1 MAKELTDILK
11 AAAQV
16 RDETASQQN
25 TATRVGGVLT
35 DLANFVGEA
44 VFAAGMTAKTNTAG
58 VSLLIKYYDADG
70 QPYTKELP
78 LPVVSLQR
86 AGVITPAQLA
96 DLNTADR
103 NETTARQASD
113 AELLRRIQG
122 NSTSSSAYSDPCINL
137 GGFDHLYADDGT
149 TIVKHASIVAQEALE
164 AKLQGTKQEVMK
176 YIGKMR
182 GLVYGIPFEAWN
194 FVHRWPNAQ
203 QSSIYVQVLHS
214 NFPADAEGNLTG
226 QDSKLHTLCRN
237 VYVFLDADG
246 NFDHS
251 EVSPWQECSL
261 QEADRNNLAAFTY
274 LGAFASMDAAGA
286 KAATIPYA
294 GNADFVLLR
303 FRIGGKGGFI
313 LQNVNGASTEQYLFY
328 DGKRYV
334 RYVDFTSADRTAVK
348 TVQEWKLDGV
358 AYIFYD
364 ATNRIIYQRNQ
375 WDEKIS
381 GGGPSTLPLVSASY
395 AGLLSSTAFTHLSN
409 FNIYEHSVPTATTVR
424 LVFTKPLTG
433 EAGIVTLAAATSAR
447 AGVMTAADKTVLD
460 ALGKTAKHL
469 GTFANRADALN
480 AAANFAI
487 VSNNEIFLLTAI
499 VPGASETK
507 MSVLIFQQVQKNS
520 DGGGQTI
527 QYIHADK
534 KCYTRYISFSAT
546 AVTEVQPIQ
555 FDGARNLSLSGR
567 VLQMKNMW
575 GDNVGSSATL
585 PDNGNLYEGTA
596 GTDSVPLV
604 LAKTFGGTATAT
616 LAAATSARA
625 GVLTAALY
633 NELKTATANIAAH
646 YEALQNHLNAIYAR
660 LSVIENKIEA
670 YHPTSTQS

>member
-1 MAKELTDILK
+1 MAKELTDILH

-44 VFAAGMTAKTNTAG
+44 VFAAGLSAKTNTAG

-86 AGVITPAQLA
+86 AGVLTPAQLA

-137 GGFDHLYADDGT
+137 GGFDNLYAEDGT
-149 TIVKHASIVAQEALE
+149 TVVKHATIVAQEALE
-164 AKLQGTKQEVMK
+164 AKLQGTMQQVMK

-182 GLVYGIPFEAWN
+182 GLIYGIPFEAWN
-194 FVHRWPNAQ
+194 FVHRWPDAQ

-214 NFPADAEGNLTG
+214 NFPANAAGDLSG
-226 QDSKLHTLCRN
+226 QDSHLHTLCRTVK
-237 VYVFLDADG
+237 VYLDADG

-251 EVSPWQECSL
+251 EVSPWRECSL
-261 QEADRNNLAAFTY
+261 QEADRNNLAAFAY
-274 LGAFASMDAAGA
+274 LGAFASMDYAGA
-286 KAATIPYA
+286 KAATVPYA

-303 FRIGGKGGFI
+303 FRIGDKGGLI

-328 DGKRYV
+328 SGKRYV

-348 TVQEWKLDGV
+348 TVQAWKLDGV

-375 WDEKIS
+375 WDENIS
-381 GGGPSTLPLVSASY
+381 GGGPSTLPLASASY
-395 AGLLSSTAFTHLSN
+395 AGLLSNTGFTHLSN

-433 EAGIVTLAAATSAR
+433 EAGIATLAAATSAR
-447 AGVMTAADKTVLD
+447 AGVMTAADKTALD
-460 ALGKTAKHL
+460 ALAKRATHL
-469 GTFANRADALN
+469 GTFATRADTLN
-480 AAANFAI
+480 AAAAFDI
-487 VSNNEIFLLTAI
+487 VSNNDIFLLTAH
-499 VPGASETK
+499 VPGASYTK
-507 MSVLIFQQVQKNS
+507 MSVLILQQVQKNS

-555 FDGARNLSLSGR
+555 FDGARNLNLSGR

-596 GTDSVPLV
+596 GSDSVPLV

-625 GVLTAALY
+625 GMLTAALY

-646 YEALQNHLNAIYAR
+646 YEEIQNHLNTIYAR

-670 YHPTSTQS
+670 YHPSSTPL